1 MKVTRFQEH
10 TNDYPWKWLP
20 IHLDDYFAD
29 RRSDPTPAT
38 VSTLRTQAGAI
49 RAFCNYLT
57 EPLYG
62 WAPFCETV
70 FNDVP
75 SQIVFEWN
83 SPRHTADD
91 DVPPGRRSL
100 TLDEL
105 QKLFD
110 AADDIVD
117 EEYAA
122 RSKGWLPAMRDSLAF
137 KVAYAYGLR
146 RRELAMLEYVDFG
159 PNPHIPKYGGFGALQ
174 VRWARE
180 RRALARADELF

>member
-1 MKVTRFQEH
+1 MEIVPGRIPELLLRQQNLGLLRADERVFDAMLDGWRAQLLARGLSTDYIKASCRTVTRFQER

-62 WAPFCETV
+62 WVPFCETV

-75 SQIVFEWN
+75 SQIVFEWS
-83 SPRHTADD
+83 SPRHTTDD
-91 DVPPGRRSL
+91 DVPPGV
-100 TLDEL
+100 E
-105 QKLFD
+105 
-110 AADDIVD
+110 A
-117 EEYAA
+117 
-122 RSKGWLPAMRDSLAF
+122 
-137 KVAYAYGLR
+137 
-146 RRELAMLEYVDFG
+146 
-159 PNPHIPKYGGFGALQ
+159 
-174 VRWARE
+174 
-180 RRALARADELF
+180 

>member
-1 MKVTRFQEH
+1 MYIIGVPRLSLSRNRLRRSERPRLGASESATRASARESPH
-10 TNDYPWKWLP
+10 V
-20 IHLDDYFAD
+20 LDDYFAD

-83 SPRHTADD
+83 SPRQTADD
-91 DVPPGRRSL
+91 DFLPGV
-100 TLDEL
+100 E
-105 QKLFD
+105 
-110 AADDIVD
+110 A
-117 EEYAA
+117 
-122 RSKGWLPAMRDSLAF
+122 
-137 KVAYAYGLR
+137 
-146 RRELAMLEYVDFG
+146 
-159 PNPHIPKYGGFGALQ
+159 
-174 VRWARE
+174 
-180 RRALARADELF
+180 

>member
-1 MKVTRFQEH
+1 M
-10 TNDYPWKWLP
+10 
-20 IHLDDYFAD
+20 
-29 RRSDPTPAT
+29 
-38 VSTLRTQAGAI
+38 STLRTQAGAI
-49 RAFCNYLT
+49 GAFCNYLT

-83 SPRHTADD
+83 SPRHTTDD

-100 TLDEL
+100 TLGEL
-105 QKLFD
+105 QQLFD

-122 RSKGWLPAMRDSLAF
+122 RSKGRLPAMRDSLAF

-159 PNPHIPKYGGFGALQ
+159 PNPHVPQYGGFGALQ